1 MRRQLQR
8 SVALRAGLLASAAAL
23 IAAEPA
29 AAEIDAARAGTAAGS
44 ASAAEAAAAE
54 SAIAL
59 DEVVVTAQ
67 KRATN
72 LQGTPIAM
80 AVMGSEALANR
91 HVQSLGDLSDGAIPS
106 LRIAPFFSRSSALLI
121 GMRGIGLGDANQPA
135 RDQAVG
141 VYIDGR
147 AADLRRRG
155 QAAIL
160 TFTKARAATA
170 PPSNPVREELMDRRE
185 FLMAAAGGG
194 VLAFAPAAFARPAYM
209 DAQASRTGPEAVRLE
224 WSEQKRP
231 VSILVSA
238 DADAPRQKMQLLKT
252 GVSGA
257 AADLPAPVAP
267 RPYFLLSTPDGAQV
281 RVAERLLP
289 LQGGRN
295 FRDLGGYRSA
305 DGRQVR
311 WGRLYRSGVMS
322 GLTEADMSYLSA
334 LGVKVICDLRS
345 NQERTHEP
353 NPFIK
358 AAGPVVAATDYD
370 MISSSALSGL
380 GQVTTREAAIDAF
393 AAAYVQFTEVLTP
406 QYTDMFARLKR
417 GDAPLAFNCSA
428 GKDRTGV
435 AAALILSVLDVP
447 RETILADYGLTE
459 VYTPPSMY
467 MKQAAQAKSAGF
479 SQAQA
484 EAFMRMPREVVEVML
499 GSDPA
504 VMRKALATIDAEY
517 GGPVA
522 LVKGRFGVSDADIAA
537 LRRAY
542 LV

>member
-1 MRRQLQR
+1 
-8 SVALRAGLLASAAAL
+8 
-23 IAAEPA
+23 
-29 AAEIDAARAGTAAGS
+29 
-44 ASAAEAAAAE
+44 
-54 SAIAL
+54 
-59 DEVVVTAQ
+59 
-67 KRATN
+67 
-72 LQGTPIAM
+72 
-80 AVMGSEALANR
+80 
-91 HVQSLGDLSDGAIPS
+91 
-106 LRIAPFFSRSSALLI
+106 
-121 GMRGIGLGDANQPA
+121 
-135 RDQAVG
+135 
-141 VYIDGR
+141 
-147 AADLRRRG
+147 
-155 QAAIL
+155 
-160 TFTKARAATA
+160 
-170 PPSNPVREELMDRRE
+170 MDRRE

-194 VLAFAPAAFARPAYM
+194 VLAFAPAAFAKAAFM
-209 DAQASRTGPEAVRLE
+209 DAQASRTGGDAVRIA
-224 WSEQKRP
+224 WTAQQRP
-231 VSILVSA
+231 VSILMSSDP
-238 DADAPRQKMQLLKT
+238 DASRQKMSVLKT
-252 GVSGA
+252 GLSGA
-257 AADLPAPVAP
+257 SADLAAPVSP

-295 FRDLGGYRSA
+295 FRDLGGYRAA

-311 WGRLYRSGVMS
+311 WGRFYRSGVMS
-322 GLTEADMSYLSA
+322 GLSEADMNYLSA

-345 NQERTHEP
+345 NEERTHEP

-358 AAGPVVAATDYD
+358 AGGPVVAATDYE
-370 MISSSALSGL
+370 MSASSALAGL
-380 GQVTTREAAIDAF
+380 GKVTTREAAIDAF

-447 RETILADYGLTE
+447 RETILADYGLSQ
-459 VYTPPSMY
+459 VYTPPATY
-467 MKQAAQAKSAGF
+467 MKEASKAKSAGF

-484 EAFMRMPREVVEVML
+484 QAFMRMPPEVIEVML

-504 VMRKALATIDAEY
+504 VMRKALATIDTQF

-522 LVKGRFGVSDADIAA
+522 LVKARYGVSDADIAA

>member
-1 MRRQLQR
+1 
-8 SVALRAGLLASAAAL
+8 
-23 IAAEPA
+23 
-29 AAEIDAARAGTAAGS
+29 
-44 ASAAEAAAAE
+44 
-54 SAIAL
+54 
-59 DEVVVTAQ
+59 
-67 KRATN
+67 
-72 LQGTPIAM
+72 
-80 AVMGSEALANR
+80 
-91 HVQSLGDLSDGAIPS
+91 
-106 LRIAPFFSRSSALLI
+106 
-121 GMRGIGLGDANQPA
+121 
-135 RDQAVG
+135 
-141 VYIDGR
+141 
-147 AADLRRRG
+147 
-155 QAAIL
+155 
-160 TFTKARAATA
+160 
-170 PPSNPVREELMDRRE
+170 MDRRE

-194 VLAFAPAAFARPAYM
+194 VLAFAPAAFAKAAFM
-209 DAQASRTGPEAVRLE
+209 EAQASRSGPDAVRLE

-231 VSILVSA
+231 VSILVSS
-238 DADAPRQKMQLLKT
+238 DADAPRQKMQVLKT
-252 GVSGA
+252 GLSGA
-257 AADLPAPVAP
+257 SAELAAPVSP

-322 GLTEADMSYLSA
+322 GLTEADMGYLSA

-353 NPFIK
+353 SPFIK
-358 AAGPVVAATDYD
+358 AGGPVVAATDYD

-380 GQVTTREAAIDAF
+380 AQVTTREAAIDAF

-447 RETILADYGLTE
+447 RETILADYGLTQ

-467 MKQAAQAKSAGF
+467 MKQASQAKSAGF

-504 VMRKALATIDAEY
+504 VLRKALATIDAKY

-522 LVKGRFGVSDADIAA
+522 LVKARFGVSDADVVA